1 MILHFFLPLCFFFN
15 KRVKSAVELRKEE
28 TIASLEIKDN
38 MQNNIKEVMFQK
50 AKELE
55 RRQTVEQSETE
66 EPIIK
71 ENIDTILD
79 TIQDDYSLADLSVS
93 LVEASKKAGISY
105 IVYPKKKRIKW
116 KKRWK
121 LRRVTTVLE
130 ELSKSPKILKRSCLI
145 SNCYSLRNALWFW
158 P

>member
-1 MILHFFLPLCFFFN
+1 
-15 KRVKSAVELRKEE
+15 
-28 TIASLEIKDN
+28 
-38 MQNNIKEVMFQK
+38 MQDNIKEVMFQK

-55 RRQTVEQSETE
+55 RRQTVELSETQ
-66 EPIIK
+66 EPVIK

-79 TIQDDYSLADLSVS
+79 IVQDNYSMTDLSVS

-116 KKRWK
+116 KKGWK
-121 LRRVTTVLE
+121 LRRVTMVLE

-145 SNCYSLRNALWFW
+145 NNYYSLRNVLWFW